1 MRAARSFNATMVLGV
16 TAAAM
21 RLRLAEQ
28 KATKQS
34 ESAATVQS
42 EATETAQT
50 EATETAQSEPTATEQ
65 SEPISCSVQA
75 FRPKGMFKN
84 MPAPGTPEYRA
95 MLSIKPSLDLRG
107 VRRPKPKPPETESDR
122 ANARRHRLE
131 ELGRIKEAIKQAD
144 GAEDFQTADRLS
156 TELKKLQE
164 AASAAAAAEDAK
176 APAEKAAAEKAAAA
190 KAAAEKAKT
199 DWCENNKW
207 VLGGGLIA
215 ATSPRH
221 VAGGRTNLDRIG
233 GRTQRLLEAG
243 ETTLEA
249 LRAEWEERIAHHEPS
264 PPPSP
269 KRGPTFSKPMDQM
282 MGVDARIAQMGK
294 EARQKRQLLEQAAV
308 LEKLTEESS
317 RQALASRVAEMQE
330 RLARRQALI
339 RKQSERRNA
348 EWVAAR
354 LRTGL
359 TAVLDRSDPLT
370 RRAIALTNHAH
381 LLQVLSESEREE
393 LIAADCF

>member
-1 MRAARSFNATMVLGV
+1 M
-16 TAAAM
+16 
-21 RLRLAEQ
+21 
-28 KATKQS
+28 
-34 ESAATVQS
+34 
-42 EATETAQT
+42 
-50 EATETAQSEPTATEQ
+50 
-65 SEPISCSVQA
+65 
-75 FRPKGMFKN
+75 
-84 MPAPGTPEYRA
+84 
-95 MLSIKPSLDLRG
+95 
-107 VRRPKPKPPETESDR
+107 
-122 ANARRHRLE
+122 
-131 ELGRIKEAIKQAD
+131 
-144 GAEDFQTADRLS
+144 
-156 TELKKLQE
+156 
-164 AASAAAAAEDAK
+164 
-176 APAEKAAAEKAAAA
+176 
-190 KAAAEKAKT
+190 
-199 DWCENNKW
+199 
-207 VLGGGLIA
+207 LGGGLIA

-359 TAVLDRSDPLT
+359 TAVLDRSDPMT